1 MVKLYSMHD
10 VQFYES
16 NSSTVFL
23 QFIAVS
29 TYILEIVEEIFELIF
44 SKLKYMVCNG
54 TCEQSLFF
62 CYNIIWLALQEAPDQ
77 NASR

>member
-1 MVKLYSMHD
+1 MHD

-54 TCEQSLFF
+54 TYYLVNSRYFF
-62 CYNIIWLALQEAPDQ
+62 VTIIIIWLALQEAPDQ

>member
-1 MVKLYSMHD
+1 MKLYSMHD

-16 NSSTVFL
+16 NSSTVNVFL

-54 TCEQSLFF
+54 TYYLVNSRYFFVTILFG
-62 CYNIIWLALQEAPDQ
+62 
-77 NASR
+77 